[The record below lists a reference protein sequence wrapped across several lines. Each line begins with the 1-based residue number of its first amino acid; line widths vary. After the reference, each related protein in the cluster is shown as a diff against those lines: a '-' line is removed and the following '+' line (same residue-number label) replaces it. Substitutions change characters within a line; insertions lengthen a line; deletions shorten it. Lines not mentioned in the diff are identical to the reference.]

1 MEQRRQVVAME
12 DKELFLRAQRGEK
25 EARDILFNKNTGLVH
40 HVMKRFLSRGLEAED
55 LFQIGAVGLLK
66 AIDKFDTDYG
76 VCFSTYA
83 VPMIVGEVQRF
94 LRDDGPIKVSRGIK
108 ENLNKL
114 RGVREQLAQRLG
126 REPTIAEL
134 SAESGISAE
143 DIVLAFES
151 GREVESIYK
160 TVYETDDSE
169 LCLVDMLGEN
179 AESDDV
185 LDRLFVEGLLEGLG
199 ERERRLIVLR
209 FFENRTQVQTAKALG
224 MSQVQVSRMEKKVL
238 LQMRKDA
245 AGYKV

>member
-1 MEQRRQVVAME
+1 ME
-12 DKELFLRAQRGEK
+12 DRELFLRAQGGEK
-25 EARDILFNKNTGLVH
+25 EARDVLFDRNTGLVR

-66 AIDKFDTDYG
+66 AIDKFNPDYG

-83 VPMIVGEVQRF
+83 VPMIMGEVQRF
-94 LRDDGPIKVSRGIK
+94 LRDDGIIKVSRSIK

-114 RGVREQLAQRLG
+114 RGVREQLVQRFG
-126 REPTIAEL
+126 REPTLAEL
-134 SAESGISAE
+134 STESGIGTE
-143 DIVLAFES
+143 DIVLALES

-160 TVYETDDSE
+160 TVYETDGGE
-169 LCLVDMLGEN
+169 LCLVDMLGES
-179 AESDDV
+179 AESDGV
-185 LDRLFVEGLLEGLG
+185 LDRLFVDELLARLG

-209 FFENRTQVQTAKALG
+209 FFENRTQVQAAAVLG

-238 LQMRKDA
+238 LQMRKEA

>member
-1 MEQRRQVVAME
+1 MEQQRQVVAME

-25 EARDILFNKNTGLVH
+25 EARDILFNKNTGLVR

-108 ENLNKL
+108 ENLNRL

-245 AGYKV
+245 VGYKV